1 MADEKPKY
9 HKAYNIDQAGLG
21 VIAIKDVEAFP
32 TYLIKKR
39 RSKPWRF
46 QRASHENLVS
56 LLDFYESHSLTYL
69 VYEYE
74 HLLQSETDF
83 PASKS
88 FFQKLPILNTGLGS
102 MKQ

>member
-21 VIAIKDVEAFP
+21 VIAIKDVEA
-32 TYLIKKR
+32 
-39 RSKPWRF
+39 
-46 QRASHENLVS
+46 

-88 FFQKLPILNTGLGS
+88 FFQKLPMLNTGLGS
-102 MKQ
+102 TKQ